1 MQRPVFEN
9 QVSEEEKR
17 AHTTE
22 AQNIANWCE
31 YSVPW
36 KEKEL
41 NMAPFQ
47 RKIDVYD
54 NLWGIDMRIL
64 MDHLIERNGIIES
77 LDIFLRCVR
86 TLLVNLE
93 H

>member
-36 KEKEL
+36 IMK
-41 NMAPFQ
+41 
-47 RKIDVYD
+47 
-54 NLWGIDMRIL
+54 RI
-64 MDHLIERNGIIES
+64 EYGTFSKKN
-77 LDIFLRCVR
+77 RC
-86 TLLVNLE
+86 L
-93 H
+93 